1 MSSLLMAT
9 SVPAP
14 HLAPISPSLRNFGLG
29 VAETDGAVLVGR
41 GPGGRGPS
49 PGSPEAPSWRPLA
62 IGLGH
67 RSTCL
72 RSSTQRVG
80 AGLVSGREPAQ
91 VAAGR
96 GNRER
101 LHCGEPRDFR
111 RPAGPSTSRT
121 PPGLGRPPLPVPE
134 PLHVPANPAVP
145 RGSVPIQGCLLQPVP
160 FCRARCQSGRNRTFQ
175 RSFRQEGMTP

>member
-1 MSSLLMAT
+1 MESSILGLRLPLRGPDRLQAD
-9 SVPAP
+9 PRGDGWRRAP
-14 HLAPISPSLRNFGLG
+14 PRQFPVDLGQPRLLG

-49 PGSPEAPSWRPLA
+49 PGSPEAPTWRPLA

-72 RSSTQRVG
+72 RSSTQREG
-80 AGLVSGREPAQ
+80 AGLFSGREPAQ

-134 PLHVPANPAVP
+134 PPHVPANPPSPA
-145 RGSVPIQGCLLQPVP
+145 
-160 FCRARCQSGRNRTFQ
+160 ARCPSRDASGSQ
-175 RSFRQEGMTP
+175 GRSAQIVYL